1 MARIL
6 IKGTQITVPNTVGA
20 GTSFSEA
27 TLVRLVNKATGTDYV
42 VTVQETAGGTTVG
55 TFTILRGTFGEEDIK
70 IHTRSFYA
78 QIFFKCFGYSML
90 PGY

>member
-6 IKGTQITVPNTVGA
+6 IKGTQITVPNSVGA

-27 TLVRLVNKATGTDYV
+27 TLVRLVNTATGTDRV

-55 TFTILRGTFGEEDIK
+55 TFTILRGSVEVLEKQTTHTVSVNAGTAVLGAK
-70 IHTRSFYA
+70 I
-78 QIFFKCFGYSML
+78 GYTN
-90 PGY
+90 